1 MDKLIITATVDSTI
15 SWPGNEYMPPIED
28 TDAVARQYVDAVSA
42 GAAICHHHGVHYL
55 DDVIQADGRK
65 LSRIDFD
72 GWQNLSDA
80 IRSGGG
86 DPIIQ
91 YGIASARVPEKIR
104 LMDQQP
110 DMMSYCFHPHD
121 ERFQPDPTL
130 PAIEMYALHPR
141 DELAEIASAA
151 VDHDVKL
158 DIECFYTGGF
168 FNLEFIRDQG
178 LLPDPC
184 WVTLFFDWKG
194 GTWTPPTLD
203 ALLYMTSHLPKNVNW
218 TTSIMNPVAAWHLIP
233 SVIALG
239 GHVRVGWEDN
249 PYLPNGELAKS
260 NAQLVECVVKLAELI
275 GRDVASPQEARAIA
289 GLSKPP
295 VPVFAQDGA
304 GAAAAGAPSEAAGQP

>member
-28 TDAVARQYVDAVSA
+28 TDAVAHQYIDAVSA
-42 GAAICHHHGVHYL
+42 GAAICHHHGVHHL
-55 DDVIQADGRK
+55 DDAIQADGRK

-121 ERFQPDPTL
+121 ERFQPDPAFPPVEL
-130 PAIEMYALHPR
+130 YALHPR
-141 DELAEIASAA
+141 DELAEISRAA
-151 VDHDVKL
+151 VAHGVKL

-184 WVTLFFDWKG
+184 WATLFFDWKG

-218 TTSIMNPVAAWHLIP
+218 TTSIMNPVAAWQLIP
-233 SVIALG
+233 SVIAMG

-275 GRDVASPQEARAIA
+275 GREVASPQEAREIA
-289 GLSKPP
+289 GLSNPP
-295 VPVFAQDGA
+295 VALGA
-304 GAAAAGAPSEAAGQP
+304 NDAAGAVVSAHSELAGQP